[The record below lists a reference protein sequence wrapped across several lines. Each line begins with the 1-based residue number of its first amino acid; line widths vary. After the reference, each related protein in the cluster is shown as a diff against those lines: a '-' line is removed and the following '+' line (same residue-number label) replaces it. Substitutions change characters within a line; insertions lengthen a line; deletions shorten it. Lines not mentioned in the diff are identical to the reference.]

1 MTLGDVVNIYAP
13 SKMRPIKADT
23 IVMATARAS
32 ENVLYH
38 LLRERGRSVEAIG
51 CRRVA

>member
-23 IVMATARAS
+23 IVMATAR
-32 ENVLYH
+32 
-38 LLRERGRSVEAIG
+38 IG
-51 CRRVA
+51 KCAVPSFARARPQR